1 MQERR
6 FGVFELLCNIACE
19 AEVWILVDG
28 AGDEAG
34 DVGYGAEYL
43 GEGVLE
49 CRCGL
54 DRGKVDFADVVS
66 VVLEVSN
73 NRPARSG
80 THESVNPK
88 VAFAW
93 LYVI

>member
-34 DVGYGAEYL
+34 DVGYFAEDL
-43 GEGVLE
+43 REGVGE
-49 CRCGL
+49 RGSRL
-54 DRGKVDFADVVS
+54 D
-66 VVLEVSN
+66 
-73 NRPARSG
+73 
-80 THESVNPK
+80 
-88 VAFAW
+88 
-93 LYVI
+93 